1 MSAALH
7 LAKPADLDRLL
18 TLVAACHAESGA
30 EAGAEAGLA
39 STDAARRAAIAPLLE
54 GIPHGAA
61 YLIGPA
67 RAPMGYVIV
76 SFGWSLQ
83 FGGMDGFIDE
93 IYLRPAVRGRGIAS
107 EILISLPKAL
117 ASAGVKA
124 LHLEVARTNTRTS
137 RLYTRAGFAPREHHM
152 LMTRRL

>member
-7 LAKPADLDRLL
+7 LAKLDDLDRLL
-18 TLVAACHAESGA
+18 ALVTAFHSE
-30 EAGAEAGLA
+30 EGLD
-39 STDAARRAAIAPLLE
+39 STDEVRRRGILPLLE

-76 SFGWSLQ
+76 TFGWSVEN
-83 FGGMDGFIDE
+83 GGMDGFIDE
-93 IYLRPAVRGRGIAS
+93 IYLRPAVRRRGIAG
-107 EILISLPKAL
+107 EVLIALPKAL
-117 ASAGVKA
+117 AKAGVTA
-124 LHLEVARTNTRTS
+124 LHLVVDHTNESANRV
-137 RLYTRAGFAPREHHM
+137 YARAGFVTRDRFR